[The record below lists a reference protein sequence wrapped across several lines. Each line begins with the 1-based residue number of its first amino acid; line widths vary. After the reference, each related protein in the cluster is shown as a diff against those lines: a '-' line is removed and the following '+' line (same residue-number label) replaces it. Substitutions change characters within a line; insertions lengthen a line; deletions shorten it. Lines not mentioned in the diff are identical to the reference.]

1 MLQQRWHPVDIFVAC
16 LAPPKLYTNAFHWW
30 CTLRRGELGH
40 SKHEDV
46 GGVRT
51 YVWQIFNTADK
62 VLATLSSTWK
72 CLVSMWGWN
81 VASKRCLV
89 SGNDI
94 ADCVKDKISMVARRP
109 YLATSQAS
117 CSRIRLGHSLLERQE
132 NCPGLAARSSHWLP
146 LVWGHRLRTIYE
158 LTRFLLV
165 IIKRG
170 SFFNWLGNGLSSWL
184 YL

>member
-16 LAPPKLYTNAFHWW
+16 LAPPKPYTTAFHWW
-30 CTLRRGELGH
+30 CTLRRGELLQ
-40 SKHEDV
+40 SKPEDV

-81 VASKRCLV
+81 VASKRCCLF

-94 ADCVKDKISMVARRP
+94 ADWVKDKISMVVRRP

-117 CSRIRLGHSLLERQE
+117 RVVGFDSGTLCWKDRKIVQDLLQ
-132 NCPGLAARSSHWLP
+132 GA
-146 LVWGHRLRTIYE
+146 
-158 LTRFLLV
+158 LLDYLLSEV
-165 IIKRG
+165 I
-170 SFFNWLGNGLSSWL
+170 NWEQFTN
-184 YL
+184 